1 MERLDTNELREF
13 AFYLNNINNLNKK
26 KIITQLKNSG
36 GFDNHYSVKISIFID
51 KLDKKPCIKDTLI
64 NSITGELNKIIKTD
78 LQWDEKL
85 DGLPSAPV
93 ITDLEITDKLNIYL
107 IAAEYI
113 KKKNYKKWYTEIF
126 KHKDIVKILKKN
138 GIRTN
143 KIATIEL
150 Y

>member
-13 AFYLNNINNLNKK
+13 AFYLKNINNLNKK
-26 KIITQLKNSG
+26 KRITQLKNSG

-51 KLDKKPCIKDTLI
+51 KLDNKPCIKDTLI

-93 ITDLEITDKLNIYL
+93 ITDLEIIDF
-107 IAAEYI
+107 AP
-113 KKKNYKKWYTEIF
+113 F
-126 KHKDIVKILKKN
+126 M
-138 GIRTN
+138 
-143 KIATIEL
+143 
-150 Y
+150 